1 MRFGGILS
9 GVKVRNKIF
18 FLTIA
23 GIFVFILFSLGGLI
37 VGKSEIRAL
46 ERMYANDVVPLE
58 NLRKIQLAFREIE
71 SGMGR
76 AMAGTIKGTEE
87 VKHLKA
93 SAKEIDTLWGQTSPR
108 LLAETLSDE
117 KEKFT
122 KGYKGFNGMVNAIE
136 SAYLKLSRD
145 NDIEPIKNA
154 YNEWLKF
161 KPIAIQST
169 DRMAV
174 AQGDVLRHCFT
185 KRIKLINKI
194 RIAAVSGA
202 VIMTVWFIVFTLLIV
217 RSINKPI
224 ETIVQ
229 AAREVGSGDLTCTI
243 NLDRSDEMGVMA
255 SELNAM
261 IIKLNKTFRI
271 IADEA
276 ENLFQHAEGLS
287 GVSDLLVSGAEDE
300 RMQVNTVSVSAE
312 QMSSAITDVGKTTSE
327 AEKMTEA
334 SYDAARD
341 GSDIVEET
349 KSSIAELSDSVA
361 GASEAIGN
369 LGDSSNRVGEIVSV
383 IKGIADQTN
392 LLALNAAIE
401 SARAGEQGR
410 GFAVV
415 ADEVRKLA
423 ERTTEATGEVTDIIQ
438 TIQAETK
445 SVISR
450 LEKGKLITES
460 AISKAEQAGESHNS
474 IVNSCGNVLGMV
486 QTIASA
492 TEEQSVASRQVSD
505 SMGNIAGVINQT
517 VMLSENI
524 RSVAS
529 ELTSVAS
536 QMRNQIESFKT
547 QPEETEMAESV
558 RLDVPGVN
566 ETTVS

>member
-1 MRFGGILS
+1 MRFRGIFS
-9 GVKVRNKIF
+9 GVKIRNKIF

-23 GIFVFILFSLGGLI
+23 GILVFILFSLGAYI

-46 ERMYANDVVPLE
+46 ERMYASDVVPLD

-71 SGMGR
+71 SEMER
-76 AMAGTIKGTEE
+76 AMAGTIDGTEA
-87 VKHLKA
+87 VTHLKA
-93 SAKEIDTLWGQTSPR
+93 SAKEIDALWDKTSPR
-108 LLAETLSDE
+108 LSAETLSDE
-117 KEKFT
+117 KEKFIN
-122 KGYKGFNGMVNAIE
+122 GYKGFNGMVNEIE

-145 NDIEPIKNA
+145 NYIEPIKNA

-161 KPIAIQST
+161 KPLAIQST
-169 DRMAV
+169 DRMVV
-174 AQGDVLRHCFT
+174 AQGEALRHCFT
-185 KRIKLINKI
+185 KRTELINKV

-261 IIKLNKTFRI
+261 IVRLNKTFRI
-271 IADEA
+271 IANES
-276 ENLFQHAEGLS
+276 ESLFQHAEGLS
-287 GVSDLLVSGAEDE
+287 GVSDLLVSGAEAE
-300 RMQVNTVSVSAE
+300 RMQVNTVAVSAE
-312 QMSSAITDVGKTTSE
+312 QMSSAIIDVSKNTSE
-327 AEKMTEA
+327 AEKMTEE
-334 SYDAARD
+334 SYDTARN
-341 GSDIVEET
+341 GSDIVRET
-349 KSSIAELSDSVA
+349 KSSIKKLSDSVA
-361 GASEAIGN
+361 GASEAIEN
-369 LGDSSNRVGEIVSV
+369 LGESSNKVGEIVSV

-423 ERTTEATGEVTDIIQ
+423 ERTTEATGEVTGIIQ

-474 IVNSCGNVLGMV
+474 IVKSCGNVLGMV

-492 TEEQSVASRQVSD
+492 TEEQSVASKQVSD
-505 SMGNIAGVINQT
+505 SMGNIVGVINQT
-517 VMLSENI
+517 LMLSENI
-524 RSVAS
+524 NSVSA

-547 QPEETEMAESV
+547 QPNEIETVEPV
-558 RLDVPGVN
+558 RTATSGVD
-566 ETTVS
+566 EAAAS

>member
-9 GVKVRNKIF
+9 GVKIRNKIF

-23 GIFVFILFSLGGLI
+23 GILVFILFSLGAFI
-37 VGKSEIRAL
+37 IGKNEIRAL
-46 ERMYANDVVPLE
+46 ERMYANDLIPLD

-71 SGMGR
+71 SGMVR
-76 AMAGTIKGTEE
+76 VLAGTIDGTGE

-93 SAKEIDTLWGQTSPR
+93 SAKKINTLWDKTSP
-108 LLAETLSDE
+108 LLSAETMSDE

-122 KGYKGFNGMVNAIE
+122 KGYKSFNGLVNAIE
-136 SAYLKLSRD
+136 SAYLKVSRD
-145 NDIEPIKNA
+145 NDIEPLKNT
-154 YNEWLKF
+154 YNEWLQY
-161 KPIAIQST
+161 KPLAIRST
-169 DRMAV
+169 DRMAA
-174 AQGDVLRHCFT
+174 AQGEVLRHCFT
-185 KRIKLINKI
+185 KRMELINTV
-194 RIAAVSGA
+194 RFVAVSGA

-224 ETIVQ
+224 STVVQ
-229 AAREVGSGDLTCTI
+229 AAKEVGSGDLTCTI

-261 IIKLNKTFRI
+261 IDRLNKTFRI

-276 ENLFQHAEGLS
+276 ESLFQHAEGLS

-300 RMQVNTVSVSAE
+300 RMQVNTVAVSAE
-312 QMSSAITDVGKTTSE
+312 QMSSAIIDVGKNTSE

-334 SYDAARD
+334 SYDTARK
-341 GSDIVEET
+341 GGEIVEET
-349 KSSIAELSDSVA
+349 KLIITELSDSVS

-369 LGDSSNRVGEIVSV
+369 LGESSNRVGEIVSV

-450 LEKGKLITES
+450 LEKGKSITES
-460 AISKAEQAGESHNS
+460 AISKAEQAGKSHDS

-492 TEEQSVASRQVSD
+492 TEEQSVTSRQVSD

-524 RSVAS
+524 KSVAA

-536 QMRNQIESFKT
+536 QMRKQIENFKT
-547 QPEETEMAESV
+547 QP
-558 RLDVPGVN
+558 N
-566 ETTVS
+566 ETAALETAHIKTSGVDEIAAS